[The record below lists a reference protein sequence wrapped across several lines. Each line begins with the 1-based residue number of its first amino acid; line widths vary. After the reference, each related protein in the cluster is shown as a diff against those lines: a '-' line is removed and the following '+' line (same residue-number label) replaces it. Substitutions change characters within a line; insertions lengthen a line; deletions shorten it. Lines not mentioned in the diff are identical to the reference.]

1 VDETRFRRRC
11 GRLRHGAR
19 VWRRWLGRLCRTAG
33 ASGEA
38 RGREAEIEKSL
49 FVRLWCG
56 RGVSCS
62 RKCGGLVLALLL
74 ALGLLLLLLFD
85 PLGDGDVLP
94 TLGLSLDKLALLA
107 VSLFPRRRDVL
118 LREK

>member
-1 VDETRFRRRC
+1 
-11 GRLRHGAR
+11 
-19 VWRRWLGRLCRTAG
+19 
-33 ASGEA
+33 
-38 RGREAEIEKSL
+38 
-49 FVRLWCG
+49 
-56 RGVSCS
+56 
-62 RKCGGLVLALLL
+62 L
-74 ALGLLLLLLFD
+74 ALGLLLLLLLFD